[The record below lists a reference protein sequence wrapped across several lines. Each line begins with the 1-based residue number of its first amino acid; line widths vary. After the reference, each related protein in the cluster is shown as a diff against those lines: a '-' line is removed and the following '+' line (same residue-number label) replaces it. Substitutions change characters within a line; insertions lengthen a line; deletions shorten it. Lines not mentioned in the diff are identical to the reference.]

1 MYKDGTCKL
10 QTDKSTVNTSNKRM
24 GRKQYTLE
32 DDDQMAFRAN
42 GIRALAVDGEII
54 ITPKYLGAVVR
65 WAAEAL
71 YAWQGRTRRLRGE
84 ERRRV
89 GCAMECFRDDAAHGA
104 AAPRCKSHYDD
115 FSRTG

>member
-1 MYKDGTCKL
+1 
-10 QTDKSTVNTSNKRM
+10 
-24 GRKQYTLE
+24 
-32 DDDQMAFRAN
+32 MALRAN
-42 GIRALAVDGEII
+42 RVRALAVDGEII

-84 ERRRV
+84 EGGRV
-89 GCAMECFRDDAAHGA
+89 GCTVECFRDDAAHGA

-115 FSRTG
+115 FSRIDERVCVVSLG